1 MSVLTKIKEFFFG
14 PAISVSGKHPLDGP
28 TKKAIIEPAPV
39 APPPAPA
46 PAPVEPVAEVKVE
59 VVAPAP
65 APAPEKPFVITPTEW
80 PFPTG
85 EKPVE
90 TFTAPV
96 NSTSEVKVE
105 SVKKPRKPRA
115 PKAPPVPMI
124 AVTPKVKE
132 VAPKAQAKPKA
143 KGKKK

>member
-14 PAISVSGKHPLDGP
+14 PAVSVPGKHPLDGP

-59 VVAPAP
+59 APAPAP
-65 APAPEKPFVITPTEW
+65 APAPEKPFVVTPTEW

-85 EKPVE
+85 EKPAE
-90 TFTAPV
+90 TFTAPAT
-96 NSTSEVKVE
+96 STSEIK
-105 SVKKPRKPRA
+105 VKKPRKPRA

-124 AVTPKVKE
+124 AV
-132 VAPKAQAKPKA
+132 APKAEAKPKA